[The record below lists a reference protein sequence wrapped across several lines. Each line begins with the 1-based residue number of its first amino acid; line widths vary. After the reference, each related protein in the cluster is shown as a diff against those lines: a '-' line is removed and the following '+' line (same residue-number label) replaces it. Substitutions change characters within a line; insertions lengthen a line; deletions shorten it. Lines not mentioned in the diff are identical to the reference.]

1 MTRSALAAVGAAA
14 LLVLTLTGC
23 SFTSETV
30 SVTAEPG
37 TTVSEGGV
45 TITSEEDP
53 AADLTPDEQFL
64 AALDGRLTSVA
75 LTGAELIAAGESVCG
90 GLSPASPPRTCT
102 RSTGPQASS
111 TPTTR
116 SSFRPRSPRT
126 APSTR
131 SSAQSGA

>member
-45 TITSEEDP
+45 TITSEDD
-53 AADLTPDEQFL
+53 ADLTPDEQFL
-64 AALDGRLTSVA
+64 AALDGRLTAVA
-75 LTGAELIAAGESVCG
+75 LTDAELFAAGESACG
-90 GLSPASPPRTCT
+90 GLSAGVAAEDLHPIEGAA
-102 RSTGPQASS
+102 GEFDADNALIVQAAIDAYC
-111 TPTTR
+111 PEY
-116 SSFRPRSPRT
+116 
-126 APSTR
+126 
-131 SSAQSGA
+131 QD